1 MRGRSIPN
9 SRQSSASERLFVS
22 AIGAKVRKMARS
34 QIRPAD
40 HLLDAVQQDGARR
53 VRQNLLIIGVK
64 LPYREAAAGRQAA
77 EGVGKP
83 IGQAGQVVECEDI
96 AVVGRNHQ
104 LALFARERPHR
115 GGVGVD
121 QSLEK
126 FGENRFCGALLARYR
141 QKRIGTT

>member
-1 MRGRSIPN
+1 M
-9 SRQSSASERLFVS
+9 
-22 AIGAKVRKMARS
+22 GAKVRKIRPVP

-53 VRQNLLIIGVK
+53 VKQNLLIIGVK
-64 LPYREAAAGRQAA
+64 LPYREAAAGCKTA

-104 LALFARERPHR
+104 LALLARERPHR
-115 GGVGVD
+115 GGIGIN
-121 QSLEK
+121 QRLEQ
-126 FGENRFCGALLARYR
+126 L
-141 QKRIGTT
+141 